1 MNKMDASD
9 DVPVTTEKKMA
20 LMPANDLSLSTGLK
34 MRNTRMDLKL
44 YTNPREKCHVQ
55 EEEKRGDK
63 VDLIEHIIAP
73 EIDDPERNRARQDVK
88 HKYGSKHEISNS

>member
-20 LMPANDLSLSTGLK
+20 LMPANDLSLSIGLK

-44 YTNPREKCHVQ
+44 YTNPRE
-55 EEEKRGDK
+55 
-63 VDLIEHIIAP
+63 
-73 EIDDPERNRARQDVK
+73 
-88 HKYGSKHEISNS
+88 